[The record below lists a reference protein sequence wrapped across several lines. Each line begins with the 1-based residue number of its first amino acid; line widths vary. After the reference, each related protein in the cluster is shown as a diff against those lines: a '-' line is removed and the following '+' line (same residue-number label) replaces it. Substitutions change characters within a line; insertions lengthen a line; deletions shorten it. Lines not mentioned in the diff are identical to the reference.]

1 MSKSNSE
8 FKHAIEYLKPLIDNI
23 PHKYN
28 IALDACNDFPLPSDW
43 GFTDRV
49 NSNFHIA
56 FIKNGNGS
64 YILDNK
70 EVPMEPGRIV
80 FISSGYCHSRIL
92 DNNKLPRITLL
103 RFSIINNINF
113 QPILNNIKP
122 FAFSYTTKNISRF
135 HELFGLLFEY
145 YSNNSNQYY
154 KTLCGLA
161 ISHIIFEIYN
171 DLVKLTSNSFAD
183 SRILM
188 AAKYIE
194 GNLCEKTSTKT
205 LAQISGLTP
214 NYFRT
219 LFFKQYGV
227 NPKEYQIK
235 HKIQHA
241 TQLLLE
247 TDLKIK
253 DIADKLGYTDQF
265 TFSKQFKEVTK
276 LPPSDIR
283 KNYKFFPI

>member
-8 FKHAIEYLKPLIDNI
+8 FENATEYLKPLIDNI
-23 PHKYN
+23 PHKYH
-28 IALDACNDFPLPSDW
+28 IALDVCNDFILPSDW

-80 FISSGYCHSRIL
+80 FVSSGYCHSRIL
-92 DNNKLPRITLL
+92 DNNKLPRVTLL
-103 RFSIINNINF
+103 RFSILDNINF
-113 QPILNNIKP
+113 LPISNNITP
-122 FAFSYTTKNISRF
+122 FAFSYTTKKHIRF
-135 HELFGLLFEY
+135 HELSGLLFEY
-145 YSNNSNQYY
+145 NSNNSNQYY
-154 KTLCGLA
+154 KTLCG
-161 ISHIIFEIYN
+161 ITITHIIFEIYN
-171 DLVKLTSNSFAD
+171 DLVKLSSSSIAD
-183 SRILM
+183 SRIIR

-194 GNLCEKTSTKT
+194 ENLCEKTSTKT

-235 HKIQHA
+235 LKIQHA

-253 DIADKLGYTDQF
+253 DITDKLGYTDQF
-265 TFSKQFKEVTK
+265 AFSKQFKEVTK
-276 LPPSDIR
+276 LSPSDIR
-283 KNYKFFPI
+283 KNYTFFPI